1 DPIPFSHPPTRHH
14 LRHGS
19 VQHGLPAAMC
29 TCADSGLGGAAD
41 KRYLLDVD
49 TPADLDEARRLQHV
63 AALAQ
68 AQPPKFQQAL

>member
-41 KRYLLDVD
+41 KRYLLDGG
-49 TPADLDEARRLQHV
+49 TLITIGHRNGHIKR
-63 AALAQ
+63 
-68 AQPPKFQQAL
+68 K